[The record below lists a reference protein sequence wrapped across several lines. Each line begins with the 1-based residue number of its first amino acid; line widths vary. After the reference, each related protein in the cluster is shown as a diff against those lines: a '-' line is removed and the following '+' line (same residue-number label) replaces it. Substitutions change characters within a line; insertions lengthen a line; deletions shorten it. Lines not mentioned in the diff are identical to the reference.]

1 MAKTMVAVFDELLD
15 AERAVRGL
23 IELGLRRDDVGV
35 FAHEAAAEGAGGA
48 EGAPGLG
55 DDAPPPTA
63 TSSSAR
69 TRARERLGAQV
80 DAGNAVVGGMTG
92 AFLGLGLATV
102 PVIGPILAIG
112 PLALGALGA
121 SLGERFATWF
131 GALMAFGIPAQDA
144 GEYAEAVRRG
154 GVVVVARVHEDWCRR
169 AAIVL
174 ERANPVDVGA
184 LAEAWRRD
192 GWDGYDEHAPPLSEG
207 EVRLAHGAHGRLA
220 SPIPHARISIAPDR
234 PSRPSL
240 PM

>member
-23 IELGLRRDDVGV
+23 LELGLARDDVGV
-35 FAHEAAAEGAGGA
+35 FAHEAAGDEGDEGDAG
-48 EGAPGLG
+48 EPRAPGSEAHG
-55 DDAPPPTA
+55 SPST
-63 TSSSAR
+63 R
-69 TRARERLGAQV
+69 TLARERLGAQV
-80 DAGNAVVGGMTG
+80 DAGNAVVGAMTG
-92 AFLGLGLATV
+92 AFVGLGLATV

-112 PLALGALGA
+112 PLALGAIGA

-131 GALMAFGIPAQDA
+131 GALTAFGIPAQDA

-169 AAIVL
+169 AARLL
-174 ERANPVDVGA
+174 EGAHAVDLGA
-184 LAEAWRRD
+184 RAEAWRSA
-192 GWDGYDEHAPPLSEG
+192 GWEGYDDQAPPLTDD
-207 EVRLAHGAHGRLA
+207 EVRRAHSAPAAPPR
-220 SPIPHARISIAPDR
+220 PIPLARASIAPDR